1 MAAFDGSIAQANVQ
15 FPIETV
21 IEPVSGE
28 NYTKALIFMPL
39 EKAEEYLPAVESP
52 KAGQKIELDSS
63 NYGKLAGGL
72 LRTWLEPFFTSAQA
86 AKIAAAIYDVDTT
99 NVVPAE
105 DESGGTKTETTPAT
119 APLEKVYEAYK
130 YYAYFKLGITDA
142 EGYTALQTKLA
153 QLCKADPLYS
163 QLWVGTSD
171 TQVFTKES
179 GLVSAL
185 NGVEADARVVY
196 NPDGKI
202 NAALAQLGATLAQA
216 NATGTPVG
224 NDTDMLAFGTIGA
237 SGADDADGN
246 PTNLDATQKAALD
259 SQKIGY
265 NTYVGDGTENVV
277 TEGSMTLQGNIV
289 GAQWVKSY
297 IEYMCKTRTASF
309 MTKRNKF
316 RSNEQYQA
324 ILLILSDAVKGFVSL
339 GRLADFKI
347 TAPVFS
353 DLAKSADS
361 IVVPNAW
368 EAAYIDKLRSVTV
381 YGTLYV
387 SQPSK

>member
-1 MAAFDGSIAQANVQ
+1 MANFDGSIAQVNVQ

-28 NYTKALIFMPL
+28 NYTKALIFIPL
-39 EKAEEYLPAVESP
+39 GKAEEYLPTTESP
-52 KAGQKIELDSS
+52 AAGQKIELDSS
-63 NYGKLAGGL
+63 NYGKLTGGL
-72 LRTWLEPFFTSAQA
+72 LKTWLVPFFTSAQA
-86 AKIAAAIYDVDTT
+86 AKIAVAIYDVD
-99 NVVPAE
+99 AE
-105 DESGGTKTETTPAT
+105 EVTAK
-119 APLEKVYEAYK
+119 APLNKVYEAYK
-130 YYAYFKLGITDA
+130 YYAYFKFGLADSGD
-142 EGYTALQTKLA
+142 YNALQTQLA

-171 TQVFTKES
+171 PQVLTKES
-179 GLVSAL
+179 SLVSAL
-185 NGVEADARVVY
+185 KGVAADARVVY
-196 NPDGKI
+196 NPDGTI
-202 NAALAQLGATLAQA
+202 NAALAQLGATLAQS

-224 NDTDMLAFGTIGA
+224 NDIDMLAFNTIGA

-246 PTNLDATQKAALD
+246 PTNLDATQKATLD
-259 SQKIGY
+259 EQKIGY

-277 TEGSMTLQGNIV
+277 TEGSQTLQGNVV

-297 IEYMCKTRTASF
+297 IEYMCKIRTANLI
-309 MTKRNKF
+309 TRRNKF
-316 RSNEQYQA
+316 RNNDQYQA
-324 ILLILSDAVKGFVSL
+324 ILLILSDVVKDFLSF

-353 DLAKSADS
+353 DLAKSADA

-368 EAAYIDKLRSVTV
+368 EATYIDKLRSVTV

-387 SQPSK
+387 TQPSK

>member
-1 MAAFDGSIAQANVQ
+1 MAAFDGSIAQVNVQ

-28 NYTKALIFMPL
+28 NYTKALIFIPL
-39 EKAEEYLPAVESP
+39 GKAEEYLPTTESP
-52 KAGQKIELDSS
+52 AAGQKIELDSS
-63 NYGKLAGGL
+63 NYGKLTGGL
-72 LRTWLEPFFTSAQA
+72 LKTWLVPFFTSAQA
-86 AKIAAAIYDVDTT
+86 AKIAVAIYDVD
-99 NVVPAE
+99 AE
-105 DESGGTKTETTPAT
+105 EVTAK
-119 APLEKVYEAYK
+119 APLNKVYEAYK
-130 YYAYFKLGITDA
+130 YYAYFKFGLAPSND
-142 EGYTALQTKLA
+142 YNALQTQLA

-171 TQVFTKES
+171 SQVLTKES
-179 GLVSAL
+179 SLVSAL
-185 NGVEADARVVY
+185 KGVAADARVVY
-196 NPDGKI
+196 NPDGTI
-202 NAALAQLGATLAQA
+202 NAALAQLGATLAQS

-224 NDTDMLAFGTIGA
+224 NDIDMLAFNTIGA

-259 SQKIGY
+259 EQKIGY

-277 TEGSMTLQGNIV
+277 TEGSQTLQGNVV

-297 IEYMCKTRTASF
+297 IEYMCKIRTANLI
-309 MTKRNKF
+309 TKRNKF
-316 RSNEQYQA
+316 RNNDQYQA
-324 ILLILSDAVKGFVSL
+324 ILLILSDVVKDFL
-339 GRLADFKI
+339 NFGRLADFKI

-353 DLAKSADS
+353 DLAKSADA

-368 EAAYIDKLRSVTV
+368 EATYIDKLRSVTV

-387 SQPSK
+387 TQPSK

>member
-1 MAAFDGSIAQANVQ
+1 MAAFDGSIAQVNVQ

-28 NYTKALIFMPL
+28 NYTKALIFIPL
-39 EKAEEYLPAVESP
+39 AKAEEYLPAVENP
-52 KAGQKIELDSS
+52 AAGQKIELDSS
-63 NYGKLAGGL
+63 NYGKLTGGL
-72 LRTWLEPFFTSAQA
+72 LKTWLVPFFTSAQA
-86 AKIAAAIYDVDTT
+86 AKIAVAIYDVDTT
-99 NVVPAE
+99 
-105 DESGGTKTETTPAT
+105 TTEGTTPAK
-119 APLEKVYEAYK
+119 APLNKVYEAYK
-130 YYAYFKLGITDA
+130 YYAYFKFGLAPSSD
-142 EGYTALQTKLA
+142 YNALQTQLA

-171 TQVFTKES
+171 TQVLTKES
-179 GLVSAL
+179 SLVSSL
-185 NGVEADARVVY
+185 KGVAADARVVY
-196 NPDGKI
+196 NPDGTI

-224 NDTDMLAFGTIGA
+224 NDIDMLSFNTIGA

-259 SQKIGY
+259 EQKIGY

-277 TEGSMTLQGNIV
+277 TEGSQTLQGNV
-289 GAQWVKSY
+289 AGAQWVKSY
-297 IEYMCKTRTASF
+297 IEYMCKIRTANF
-309 MTKRNKF
+309 ITKRNKF
-316 RSNEQYQA
+316 RNNEQYQA
-324 ILLILSDAVKGFVSL
+324 ILLILSDVVKDFL
-339 GRLADFKI
+339 NFGRLADFTI

-353 DLAKSADS
+353 DLSKSADA

-368 EAAYIDKLRSVTV
+368 EATYIDKLRSVTV

-387 SQPSK
+387 TQPSK

>member
-1 MAAFDGSIAQANVQ
+1 MAAFDGSIAQVNVQ

-28 NYTKALIFMPL
+28 NYTKALIFIPL
-39 EKAEEYLPAVESP
+39 AKAEEYLPAVESP
-52 KAGQKIELDSS
+52 AAGQKIELDSS
-63 NYGKLAGGL
+63 NYGKLTGGL
-72 LRTWLEPFFTSAQA
+72 LKTWLVPFFTSAQA
-86 AKIAAAIYDVDTT
+86 AKIAVAIYDVDTT
-99 NVVPAE
+99 REVP
-105 DESGGTKTETTPAT
+105 DGDSGGTKQETVPAT
-119 APLEKVYEAYK
+119 APIDKVYEAYK
-130 YYAYFKLGITDA
+130 YYAYFKFGLAPSSD
-142 EGYTALQTKLA
+142 YNALQTQLA

-171 TQVFTKES
+171 GQVLTKES
-179 GLVSAL
+179 SLISAL
-185 NGVEADARVVY
+185 KGVAADARVVY
-196 NPDGKI
+196 NPDATI
-202 NAALAQLGATLAQA
+202 NAALAQLGATLAQS

-224 NDTDMLAFGTIGA
+224 NDIDMLAFNTIGA

-259 SQKIGY
+259 EQKIGY

-277 TEGSMTLQGNIV
+277 TEGSQTLQGNVI

-297 IEYMCKTRTASF
+297 IEYMCKIRTANF
-309 MTKRNKF
+309 ITKRNKF
-316 RSNEQYQA
+316 RNNEQYQA
-324 ILLILSDAVKGFVSL
+324 ILLILSDVVKDFL
-339 GRLADFKI
+339 NFGRLADFKI

-353 DLAKSADS
+353 DLAKSADA

-368 EAAYIDKLRSVTV
+368 EATYIDKIRSVTV

-387 SQPSK
+387 TQPSK

>member
-1 MAAFDGSIAQANVQ
+1 MANFDGSIAQVNVQ

-28 NYTKALIFMPL
+28 NYTKALIFIPL
-39 EKAEEYLPAVESP
+39 GKAEEYLPTTESP
-52 KAGQKIELDSS
+52 AAGQKIELDSS
-63 NYGKLAGGL
+63 NYGKLTGGL
-72 LRTWLEPFFTSAQA
+72 LKTWLVPFFTSAQA
-86 AKIAAAIYDVDTT
+86 AKIAVAIYDVD
-99 NVVPAE
+99 AE
-105 DESGGTKTETTPAT
+105 SVTAK
-119 APLEKVYEAYK
+119 APLNKVYEAYK
-130 YYAYFKLGITDA
+130 YYAYFKLGLADS
-142 EGYTALQTKLA
+142 GDYNALQTQLA

-171 TQVFTKES
+171 PQVLTKGS
-179 GLVSAL
+179 SLVSAL
-185 NGVEADARVVY
+185 KGVAADARVVY
-196 NPDGKI
+196 NPDGTI
-202 NAALAQLGATLAQA
+202 NAALAQLGATLAQS

-224 NDTDMLAFGTIGA
+224 NDIDMLAFNTIGA

-246 PTNLDATQKAALD
+246 PTNLDATQKATLD
-259 SQKIGY
+259 EQKIGY

-277 TEGSMTLQGNIV
+277 TEGSQTLQGNVV

-297 IEYMCKTRTASF
+297 IEYMCKIRTANF
-309 MTKRNKF
+309 ITRRNKF
-316 RSNEQYQA
+316 RNNDQYQA
-324 ILLILSDAVKGFVSL
+324 ILLILSDVVKDFLSF

-353 DLAKSADS
+353 DLPKSADA

-368 EAAYIDKLRSVTV
+368 EATYIDKIRSVTV

-387 SQPSK
+387 TQPSK

>member
-1 MAAFDGSIAQANVQ
+1 MAAFDGSIAQVNVQ

-39 EKAEEYLPAVESP
+39 AKAEEYLPAVESP
-52 KAGQKIELDSS
+52 AAGQKIELVSS
-63 NYGKLAGGL
+63 NYGKLTGGL
-72 LRTWLEPFFTSAQA
+72 LKTWLVPFFTSAQA
-86 AKIAAAIYDVDTT
+86 AKIAVAIYDVDTT
-99 NVVPAE
+99 NEVPDG
-105 DESGGTKTETTPAT
+105 DEGGTKTETVPAT
-119 APLEKVYEAYK
+119 APLETVYEAYK
-130 YYAYFKLGITDA
+130 YYAYFKFGIADSG
-142 EGYTALQTKLA
+142 GYNALQTQLA

-171 TQVFTKES
+171 TQVLTKES
-179 GLVSAL
+179 SLISAL
-185 NGVEADARVVY
+185 KGVAADARVVY
-196 NPDGKI
+196 NPDATI

-224 NDTDMLAFGTIGA
+224 NDIDMLAFNTIGA

-259 SQKIGY
+259 EQKIGY
-265 NTYVGDGTENVV
+265 NTYVGDSTENVV
-277 TEGSMTLQGNIV
+277 TEGSQTLQGNVV

-297 IEYMCKTRTASF
+297 IEYMCKIRTANF
-309 MTKRNKF
+309 ITKRNKF
-316 RSNEQYQA
+316 RNNEQYQA
-324 ILLILSDAVKGFVSL
+324 ILLILSDVVKDFL
-339 GRLADFKI
+339 NFGRLADFKI

-353 DLAKSADS
+353 DLAKSADA

-368 EAAYIDKLRSVTV
+368 EATYIDKLRSVTV

-387 SQPSK
+387 TQPSK

>member
-1 MAAFDGSIAQANVQ
+1 MAAFDGSIAQVNVQ

-28 NYTKALIFMPL
+28 NYTKALIFIPL
-39 EKAEEYLPAVESP
+39 GKAEEYLPTTESP
-52 KAGQKIELDSS
+52 AAGQKIELDSS
-63 NYGKLAGGL
+63 NYGKLTGGL
-72 LRTWLEPFFTSAQA
+72 LKTWLVPFFTSAQA
-86 AKIAAAIYDVDTT
+86 AKIAVAIYDVD
-99 NVVPAE
+99 AE
-105 DESGGTKTETTPAT
+105 EVTAK
-119 APLEKVYEAYK
+119 APLNKVYEAYK
-130 YYAYFKLGITDA
+130 YYAYFKFGLAPSND
-142 EGYTALQTKLA
+142 YNALQTQLA

-171 TQVFTKES
+171 PQVLTKES
-179 GLVSAL
+179 SLVSAL
-185 NGVEADARVVY
+185 KGVAADARVVY
-196 NPDGKI
+196 NPDGTI
-202 NAALAQLGATLAQA
+202 NAALAQLGATLAQS

-224 NDTDMLAFGTIGA
+224 NDIDMLAFNTIGA

-259 SQKIGY
+259 EQKIGY

-277 TEGSMTLQGNIV
+277 TEGSQTLQGNVV

-297 IEYMCKTRTASF
+297 IEYMCKIRTANLI
-309 MTKRNKF
+309 TKRNKF
-316 RSNEQYQA
+316 RNNEQYQA
-324 ILLILSDAVKGFVSL
+324 ILLILSDVVKDFL
-339 GRLADFKI
+339 NFGRLADFKI

-353 DLAKSADS
+353 DLAKSADA

-368 EAAYIDKLRSVTV
+368 EATYIDKLRSVTV

-387 SQPSK
+387 TQPSK

>member
-1 MAAFDGSIAQANVQ
+1 MAAFDGSIAQENVQ

-39 EKAEEYLPAVESP
+39 AKAEEYLSAVESP
-52 KAGQKIELDSS
+52 AAGQKIELDSS
-63 NYGKLAGGL
+63 NYGKLTGGL
-72 LRTWLEPFFTSAQA
+72 LKTWLIPFFTSAQA
-86 AKIAAAIYDVDTT
+86 AKIAVAIYDVDTT
-99 NVVPAE
+99 RDVP
-105 DESGGTKTETTPAT
+105 DGDGGGTKQETVPAT
-119 APLEKVYEAYK
+119 APIEKVYEAYK
-130 YYAYFKLGITDA
+130 YYAYFKFGLADSGD
-142 EGYTALQTKLA
+142 YNALQTQLA

-171 TQVFTKES
+171 TQVLTKES
-179 GLVSAL
+179 SLISAL
-185 NGVEADARVVY
+185 KGVAADARVVY
-196 NPDGKI
+196 NPDATI

-224 NDTDMLAFGTIGA
+224 NDIDMLAFNTIGA

-259 SQKIGY
+259 EQKIGY

-277 TEGSMTLQGNIV
+277 TEGSQTLQGNVV

-297 IEYMCKTRTASF
+297 IEYMCKIRTANF
-309 MTKRNKF
+309 ITKRNKF
-316 RSNEQYQA
+316 RNNEQYQA
-324 ILLILSDAVKGFVSL
+324 ILLILSDVVKDFL
-339 GRLADFKI
+339 NFGRLADFKI

-353 DLAKSADS
+353 DLAKSADA

-368 EAAYIDKLRSVTV
+368 KATYIDKLRSVTV

-387 SQPSK
+387 TQPSK

>member
-1 MAAFDGSIAQANVQ
+1 MAAFDGSIAQVNVQ

-39 EKAEEYLPAVESP
+39 AKAEEYLPAVESP
-52 KAGQKIELDSS
+52 AAGQKIEFDSS
-63 NYGKLAGGL
+63 SYGKLTAGL
-72 LRTWLEPFFTSAQA
+72 LKTWLVPFFTSAQA
-86 AKIAAAIYDVDTT
+86 AKVAVVIYDVDTT
-99 NVVPAE
+99 KEVP
-105 DESGGTKTETTPAT
+105 DGDNGGTKQETVPAT
-119 APLEKVYEAYK
+119 APIDKVYEAYK
-130 YYAYFKLGITDA
+130 YYAYFKFGIADS
-142 EGYTALQTKLA
+142 GDYNGLQTQLA

-171 TQVFTKES
+171 TQVLTKES
-179 GLVSAL
+179 SLISAL
-185 NGVEADARVVY
+185 KGVAADARVVY
-196 NPDGKI
+196 NPDATI

-224 NDTDMLAFGTIGA
+224 NDIDMLAFSTIGA
-237 SGADDADGN
+237 SGADDPDGN
-246 PTNLDATQKAALD
+246 PTNLDATQKATLD
-259 SQKIGY
+259 EQKIGY
-265 NTYVGDGTENVV
+265 NTYVGDSTENVV
-277 TEGSMTLQGNIV
+277 TEGSMTLQGNVV

-297 IEYMCKTRTASF
+297 IEYMCKIRTANF
-309 MTKRNKF
+309 ITKRNKF
-316 RSNEQYQA
+316 RNNEQYQA
-324 ILLILSDAVKGFVSL
+324 ILLILSDVVKDFL
-339 GRLADFKI
+339 NFGRLADFKI

-353 DLAKSADS
+353 DLSKSADA

-387 SQPSK
+387 TQPSK

>member
-1 MAAFDGSIAQANVQ
+1 MAAFDGSIAQVNVQ

-39 EKAEEYLPAVESP
+39 AKAGEFLPAIESP
-52 KAGQKIELDSS
+52 AAGQKIELDSS
-63 NYGKLAGGL
+63 NYGKLTGGL
-72 LRTWLEPFFTSAQA
+72 LKTWLIPFFTSAQA
-86 AKIAAAIYDVDTT
+86 AKIAVAIYDVDTT
-99 NVVPAE
+99 TT
-105 DESGGTKTETTPAT
+105 DGTTPAK
-119 APLEKVYEAYK
+119 APLNKVYEAYK
-130 YYAYFKLGITDA
+130 YYAYFKFGLAPSSD
-142 EGYTALQTKLA
+142 YNALQTQLA

-171 TQVFTKES
+171 TQVLTKKS
-179 GLVSAL
+179 SLISAL
-185 NGVEADARVVY
+185 KGVAADARVVY
-196 NPDGKI
+196 NPDGTI

-224 NDTDMLAFGTIGA
+224 NDIDMLSFNTIGA

-246 PTNLDATQKAALD
+246 STNLDATQKAALD
-259 SQKIGY
+259 EQKIGY

-277 TEGSMTLQGNIV
+277 TEGSQTLQGNVV

-297 IEYMCKTRTASF
+297 IEYMCKIRTANF
-309 MTKRNKF
+309 ITKRNKF
-316 RSNEQYQA
+316 RNNEQYQA
-324 ILLILSDAVKGFVSL
+324 ILLILSNVVKDFL
-339 GRLADFKI
+339 NFGRLADFKI

-368 EAAYIDKLRSVTV
+368 EATYIDKLRSVTV

-387 SQPSK
+387 TQPSK